1 MWKMLYGVDTD
12 MAVSVVLHIEIF
24 YVILILLKLSNIKIL
39 SNILGDPLTTL
50 IMAPFFMLLSF
61 LNKEI

>member
-12 MAVSVVLHIEIF
+12 MAVSIVLHIEIF
-24 YVILILLKLSNIKIL
+24 YVILILLKLSNMKVL
-39 SNILGDPLTTL
+39 SNVLGDPLTTL

>member
-1 MWKMLYGVDTD
+1 
-12 MAVSVVLHIEIF
+12 
-24 YVILILLKLSNIKIL
+24 LKVLSNV
-39 SNILGDPLTTL
+39 LGDPLTTL

>member
-39 SNILGDPLTTL
+39 SNILEDPLTTL

>member
-24 YVILILLKLSNIKIL
+24 YVILILLKLTNMKVL
-39 SNILGDPLTTL
+39 SNVLGDPLTTL